1 MRKLSFIII
10 ITILISLIT
19 KPTIV
24 AAKEVSTPAIPAS
37 EYLVGSFYF
46 PAWRIDLAYDYVD
59 SGWFSIKDYPDRKPL
74 LGYFNEGDPEATDW
88 EIKWATEHGINFF
101 IFLWDRCPLSG
112 INNCTT
118 VLGKPIEKSKT
129 PMHYALDDG
138 FLNASLKDKM
148 KFSIMTNI
156 NVNSI
161 DDLNN
166 NFMPYLINNYFKLP
180 NYLVIDNKPVLYIGD
195 PYNTA
200 NANGDI
206 EIIKTYISA
215 IRQSVKNNGFDDI
228 ILLSNTW
235 QYVNKT
241 TYDSQKYKE
250 YGIDYIYSYVTPPVS
265 VNGQP
270 VSSTPTEQESI
281 NSQTESYNY
290 LLNNSPIPYVL
301 TASPFWDSYP
311 YYFNTTGNW
320 YISPNG
326 YKTLLNNAK
335 QVMSQSNAELSKKM
349 IIVDAWNEYGEGHY
363 IAPTTKFGFE
373 YLKSIRETLTNKDNL
388 PDYRLPSEFDMG
400 PYDSI
405 YQNYVSNYV
414 KKYDEVSKNTYT
426 FTTSNDMID
435 VVDLGFNILE
445 TNKLT
450 FGGWIKPSLTRDQNV
465 YFSKPFTARVVIGKN
480 GDGSCQ
486 IGTQNNNWKTEG
498 STITWP
504 VGKITNNTW
513 HQIICVYD
521 GAKLSIFIDGVKINS
536 TTSKL
541 SGNLTNRLFNLRL
554 SYNPPV
560 WSASSISNFI
570 FKNESMPDSKI
581 LQLYQTTKPEQPP
594 TCYGLTTVTI
604 NNCNKDDWFSSP
616 QSLNCITKSDKVN
629 INLNTIDPSITEV
642 QIANIPYEN
651 KCSETS
657 DVLFS
662 APVST
667 NSNTYQWIINSVSGN
682 KQVCLKLTNKYG
694 SSKCGGLIKL
704 ISDTSISTGDYNND
718 GYVNVLDIEKVILE
732 FGTQYTIFD
741 YNNVISN
748 LK

>member
-1 MRKLSFIII
+1 MIGVVIAL
-10 ITILISLIT
+10 
-19 KPTIV
+19 
-24 AAKEVSTPAIPAS
+24 
-37 EYLVGSFYF
+37 
-46 PAWRIDLAYDYVD
+46 
-59 SGWFSIKDYPDRKPL
+59 
-74 LGYFNEGDPEATDW
+74 NCEAV
-88 EIKWATEHGINFF
+88 K
-101 IFLWDRCPLSG
+101 
-112 INNCTT
+112 T
-118 VLGKPIEKSKT
+118 V
-129 PMHYALDDG
+129 
-138 FLNASLKDKM
+138 
-148 KFSIMTNI
+148 
-156 NVNSI
+156 
-161 DDLNN
+161 
-166 NFMPYLINNYFKLP
+166 
-180 NYLVIDNKPVLYIGD
+180 
-195 PYNTA
+195 
-200 NANGDI
+200 
-206 EIIKTYISA
+206 
-215 IRQSVKNNGFDDI
+215 SVKRRNVMR
-228 ILLSNTW
+228 LVLSN
-235 QYVNKT
+235 
-241 TYDSQKYKE
+241 
-250 YGIDYIYSYVTPPVS
+250 
-265 VNGQP
+265 
-270 VSSTPTEQESI
+270 
-281 NSQTESYNY
+281 
-290 LLNNSPIPYVL
+290 LLRHN
-301 TASPFWDSYP
+301 
-311 YYFNTTGNW
+311 
-320 YISPNG
+320 
-326 YKTLLNNAK
+326 
-335 QVMSQSNAELSKKM
+335 
-349 IIVDAWNEYGEGHY
+349 
-363 IAPTTKFGFE
+363 
-373 YLKSIRETLTNKDNL
+373 
-388 PDYRLPSEFDMG
+388 
-400 PYDSI
+400 
-405 YQNYVSNYV
+405 V